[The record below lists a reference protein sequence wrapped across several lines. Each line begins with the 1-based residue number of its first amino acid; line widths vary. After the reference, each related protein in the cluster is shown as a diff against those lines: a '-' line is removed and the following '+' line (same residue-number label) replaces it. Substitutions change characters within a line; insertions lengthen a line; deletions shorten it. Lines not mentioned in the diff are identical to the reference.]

1 MKFSGFGAVV
11 LANAFANASGYVFV
25 IVSYSLQ
32 IRMNKSV
39 YHFKGRV
46 GDIRFR
52 YLCRGNP
59 LCPDYTVYILQLLEE
74 LRRIL
79 GEIFVYYYVCFG
91 LAFCLGDWSA
101 GED

>member
-25 IVSYSLQ
+25 IVSYSLE
-32 IRMNKSV
+32 IKLINRCAIP
-39 YHFKGRV
+39 KGD
-46 GDIRFR
+46 GEHIRFR

-59 LCPDYTVYILQLLEE
+59 LCPDYPVYILQLLEE

-79 GEIFVYYYVCFG
+79 GVVLVYYYVCFG
-91 LAFCLGDWSA
+91 LAFRLGNWSA

>member
-25 IVSYSLQ
+25 IVSYSLEIKNNQ
-32 IRMNKSV
+32 SV
-39 YHFKGRV
+39 YCFKGRV
-46 GDIRFR
+46 GHIRFR

-59 LCPDYTVYILQLLEE
+59 LCPNHAIYIFQLLEE

-79 GEIFVYYYVCFG
+79 GVVLVYYYVCFG
-91 LAFCLGDWSA
+91 LAFCLGDWSP